1 MTIRDIQAFELAE
14 YINKR
19 LKTVEIMGKH
29 NPVEASGG
37 KAELT
42 LLAVW
47 ASVYLFPTNSEK
59 QRAFK
64 RWAGVTP

>member
-1 MTIRDIQAFELAE
+1 MTIKDMSPMDLAE

-19 LKTVEIMGKH
+19 LATVNIMGKH